1 MVPLRV
7 VVVDDHPVFREG
19 LCALLDAFAEV
30 EVAGQAANGHE
41 AIEVVGRVRPDVVLM
56 DLQMPGFNGIEAT
69 AKIGNEHPGVAVVI
83 LTMFDDDDSVFAA
96 MRAGARG
103 YLLKDADAADV
114 LLAVRAAASGE
125 AIFGPAIARRLIR
138 YFSVAEPQAQSAPLP
153 ELTAA
158 ERTVLDLIA
167 AGLSNS
173 EIAGRLALSPKT
185 IRNRVSTIFSKLQV
199 RDRAQAIVLGREAG
213 LGRETGPGPGPGPG
227 PGGSDSGPPSPRSW

>member
-1 MVPLRV
+1 MDPLRV

-30 EVAGQAANGHE
+30 EVAGQAADGQA

-69 AKIGNEHPGVAVVI
+69 AKIGDEHPGVAVVI

-103 YLLKDADAADV
+103 YLLKDADAAEV
-114 LLAVRAAASGE
+114 LLAVRAAAAGE
-125 AIFGPAIARRLIR
+125 AIFGPAIAQRLIR
-138 YFSVAEPQAQSAPLP
+138 YFSAVEPQAQTTPLP

-158 ERTVLDLIA
+158 ERVVLDLIA

-173 EIAGRLALSPKT
+173 EIAARLALSPKT

-213 LGRETGPGPGPGPG
+213 LG
-227 PGGSDSGPPSPRSW
+227 GSDDSGPPSSRGW